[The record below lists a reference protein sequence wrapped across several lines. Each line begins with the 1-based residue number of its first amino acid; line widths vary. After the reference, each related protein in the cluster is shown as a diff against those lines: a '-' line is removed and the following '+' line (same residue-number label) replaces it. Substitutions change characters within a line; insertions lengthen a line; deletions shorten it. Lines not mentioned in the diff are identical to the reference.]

1 MRNIDAGAVAAF
13 FDLSVDACVI
23 AGQDDF
29 FKAANRTFQR
39 LVGYT
44 EAELCARP
52 FYEFIHPDDH
62 ELTATVVKALH
73 KDDPALQ
80 RMDNRYLRKDGSVVW
95 LEWHTVA
102 RGDLM
107 YGSARDVTALRERRA
122 RDAYRATHDPLT
134 GCANRFQFDDRLNH
148 AIAFAQRHGVLLHVV
163 MMDLDG
169 FKIINDTVGHVAGD
183 KALIQIATRLLEVV
197 RPSDTFAR
205 VGGDEFAL
213 LIESEPTEV
222 IGHVI
227 ERFTEVMAPPIEIEG
242 QTFRIGISAGAAT
255 YPSDAQSAEG
265 LMSQADTA
273 MYRVKHARGRQGR
286 PAAAG

>member
-1 MRNIDAGAVAAF
+1 MRNIDAASIADF

-23 AGQDDF
+23 AGKDGF

-52 FYEFIHPDDH
+52 FYDFIHPGDH
-62 ELTATVVKALH
+62 ELTSTIVKALH
-73 KDDPALQ
+73 KEDPDVR
-80 RMDNRYLRKDGSVVW
+80 RMDNRYLHKDGSIVW

-102 RGDLM
+102 QGDLM
-107 YGSARDVTALRERRA
+107 FGTARDVTGSRERRA
-122 RDAYRATHDPLT
+122 CDAYRATHDPLT
-134 GCANRFQFDDRLNH
+134 GCANRYQFDDRLNH

-169 FKIINDTVGHVAGD
+169 FKVVNDTVGHVAGD
-183 KALIQIATRLLEVV
+183 KVLVEIATRLREVV

-213 LIESEPTEV
+213 LIESEPADV
-222 IGHVI
+222 ISHVI
-227 ERFTEVMAPPIEIEG
+227 ERFTKVMAPPIEIEG
-242 QTFRIGISAGAAT
+242 QTFRLGVSAGAAT
-255 YPSDAQSAEG
+255 YPSDARSAED
-265 LMSQADTA
+265 LMSLADSA
-273 MYRVKHARGRQGR
+273 MYQVKRTRGRR
-286 PAAAG
+286 AKSAAKG